1 MRNGHGG
8 IVLTTILKYRDVHY
22 ALHDMRL
29 FIPFIFM
36 LDHKEGINMFY
47 DLDAWKEGHQLV
59 LEVYNIT
66 KDFPK
71 EEQFGVIS
79 QVRRAVVSITNNIA
93 EGFGRYH
100 YNDKIKFYYNS
111 KGSTAEVQ
119 NLLIISKDLE
129 YISSQECK
137 RLGERS
143 NKVRMLIN
151 GLIRS
156 IEKQK
161 K

>member
-1 MRNGHGG
+1 M
-8 IVLTTILKYRDVHY
+8 
-22 ALHDMRL
+22 LHS
-29 FIPFIFM
+29 
-36 LDHKEGINMFY
+36 KEGEINMFY
-47 DLDAWKEGHQLV
+47 DLDAWKEGHELI
-59 LEVYNIT
+59 LEIYKIT

-71 EEQFGVIS
+71 EEQFGIIS
-79 QVRRAVVSITNNIA
+79 QVRRAAVSITNNIA

-119 NLLIISKDLE
+119 NLLLISNDLE
-129 YISSQECK
+129 YISPQDCK
-137 RLGERS
+137 ELGEKS
-143 NKVRMLIN
+143 NKIRMLIN